1 MKSMNTSRPSAVQDA
16 ISRLE
21 AHRVYAEVRDLDRLR
36 LFLEHHVV
44 CVLDFMTLL
53 KRLQGEL
60 TCTASPWVP
69 TQDVVSTRL
78 INEIVLDEESD
89 AAFGPHPVSH
99 YRWYLAAMDE
109 VGANTAPI
117 REFEAR
123 LRRGVPPSTAL
134 EGCALPPAAEAFART
149 TFELAA
155 GPVHVVAGAFVLG
168 REDVIPRMF
177 IPLVLELR
185 AAGVPCELFLRYLER
200 HIEIDAQ
207 EHGPIARQ
215 LLDRIVD
222 GNPAWRDEAYG
233 SALRSLEARER
244 LWNAV
249 ATACQTQDERPA
261 RPETSSSLEAIS
273 SARTDL
279 ASR

>member
-1 MKSMNTSRPSAVQDA
+1 MQSPQFTAVQDA
-16 ISRLE
+16 ITRLE
-21 AHRVYAEVRDLDRLR
+21 AHRVYAEVRNLARLR

-53 KRLQGEL
+53 KRLQCEL

-78 INEIVLDEESD
+78 INELVLDEESD

-99 YRWYLAAMDE
+99 YRWYLEAMDE
-109 VGANTAPI
+109 IGANTAPI
-117 REFEAR
+117 REFEGR
-123 LRRGVPPSTAL
+123 LRRGVPPSIAL
-134 EGCALPPAAEAFART
+134 EGCALPPAAVAFART

-168 REDVIPRMF
+168 REDVIPRIFM
-177 IPLVLELR
+177 PLVLELR
-185 AAGVPCELFLRYLER
+185 ATGVPCELFLRYLER

-215 LLDRIVD
+215 VLDRIVD
-222 GNPAWRDEAYG
+222 GTPGWRDEAYQ
-233 SALRSLEARER
+233 SALRALDAREC

-249 ATACQTQDERPA
+249 AAACQTLDERSERA
-261 RPETSSSLEAIS
+261 QTSSCVQGTT
-273 SARTDL
+273 SARTNI
-279 ASR
+279 AGR